1 MSISEAEVLPGGFRY
16 IRTEPDKLFPL
27 FAVLN
32 KLLAVSSV
40 KSNLIL

>member
-1 MSISEAEVLPGGFRY
+1 MSISELPGGFCY
-16 IRTEPDKLFPL
+16 IWTEPGELFPL

-40 KSNLIL
+40 KNNLIL